1 MIADMGHDLEMV
13 NSYDWVAEGEPQ
25 MERVLVDIVVDV
37 ILFWVQTT
45 RFLRRH
51 PIVNLANTAWPAVCT
66 DFDATLSRIRK
77 RLAQL
82 KDRAEALSIQKAAMI
97 AKQASGPATA
107 TVVSDGSLPC
117 IIIPFPRN
125 TAFYGRELELKSI
138 KDALDQNPK
147 ALEYKILALIGMG
160 GVGKTQIALNYA
172 FRRADSGVKAV
183 FWVNSE
189 TSLTVAESY
198 TEIAMRLQLEG
209 ASADGAHLKN
219 RYLVSKWFQQT
230 KVEWLVIFDNVED
243 LAVLDGYWPTS
254 PRGSILI
261 TSRHENVALEVITQ
275 SLKISPFSAEQGS
288 TLILKTLHR
297 NSYSEDE
304 KKGSEALSTVLG
316 GLALAITVA
325 TMQIRL
331 KRMPIQK
338 FVQSYIENRPSLQ
351 SSSKIKNVFY
361 KHSLDTVWK
370 TAFSSMDSNAAFIF
384 DTACFC
390 APDNVPM
397 SIFEHPVPGLQHEDD
412 AGTSYDLEDGLESL
426 LLASLVTQDELGDI
440 SIHRVLQEEYR
451 KWLGP
456 ECQLASFKRAAKLLL
471 GVFPRQKDGRS
482 MHLVWSIC
490 RKYISHVVSLAYL
503 FKRNSYKSLPAE
515 QFCEFVELC
524 SYAAWYLFEISS
536 YKQCTEFAVTAI
548 EACGSNETLLLAHLS
563 QTAGYA
569 ERERGHPKE
578 AEVYLERAKTIRER
592 LLPPNHPEIA
602 NIYSSLAG
610 VYISS
615 GKYDE
620 GLKLFQEAVKIDLTT
635 PYEEH
640 KSIIFRRYLN
650 MSTAERLKGKPEAA
664 LEYVELATPYI
675 LDSFGAETHFDVTQ
689 ICYRGSIAYD
699 MNDLPQAQTYYEH
712 ACRGHV
718 KEQEFHPAHIC
729 ANYKLACTEIKLGR
743 INRAIDRLRYTQT
756 LCEVCEASKGDKGDT
771 ARIKRKLAEALM
783 ILDEKDA
790 EAAVLKEEAE
800 SIRAELQGAEFSNLP
815 DNDHSYSL
823 LVAHYFR

>member
-1 MIADMGHDLEMV
+1 
-13 NSYDWVAEGEPQ
+13 
-25 MERVLVDIVVDV
+25 
-37 ILFWVQTT
+37 
-45 RFLRRH
+45 
-51 PIVNLANTAWPAVCT
+51 
-66 DFDATLSRIRK
+66 
-77 RLAQL
+77 
-82 KDRAEALSIQKAAMI
+82 
-97 AKQASGPATA
+97 
-107 TVVSDGSLPC
+107 
-117 IIIPFPRN
+117 
-125 TAFYGRELELKSI
+125 
-138 KDALDQNPK
+138 
-147 ALEYKILALIGMG
+147 MG

-172 FRRADSGVKAV
+172 FSRADSGMKAL
-183 FWVNSE
+183 FWVSSE

-209 ASADGAHLKN
+209 ASTDGAHLKS

-254 PRGSILI
+254 SRGSVLI
-261 TSRHENVALEVITQ
+261 TSRHENVALEVNAEA
-275 SLKISPFSAEQGS
+275 LKISPFSAEQGS

-297 NSYSEDE
+297 NPYSEDE
-304 KKGSEALSTVLG
+304 KKGSEALSTVLR

-338 FVQSYIENRPSLQ
+338 FVQS
-351 SSSKIKNVFY
+351 
-361 KHSLDTVWK
+361 
-370 TAFSSMDSNAAFIF
+370 SMDSNAAFIF
-384 DTACFC
+384 DTVCFC

-412 AGTSYDLEDGLESL
+412 ARNSYEYPEDGLDSL

-440 SIHRVLQEEYR
+440 PIHRVLQEEYR

-456 ECQLASFKRAAKLLL
+456 ERQL
-471 GVFPRQKDGRS
+471 
-482 MHLVWSIC
+482 
-490 RKYISHVVSLAYL
+490 
-503 FKRNSYKSLPAE
+503 
-515 QFCEFVELC
+515 
-524 SYAAWYLFEISS
+524 
-536 YKQCTEFAVTAI
+536 
-548 EACGSNETLLLAHLS
+548 
-563 QTAGYA
+563 TAGYA

-578 AEVYLERAKTIRER
+578 AEVYLERAKTIREG

-615 GKYDE
+615 GKYDK
-620 GLKLFQEAVKIDLTT
+620 GLELFQEAVKIDLTT
-635 PYEEH
+635 PYEEQ

-650 MSTAERLKGKPEAA
+650 MSTAERLKGNLEAA

-689 ICYRGSIAYD
+689 ICYRGNIAYD
-699 MNDLPQAQTYYEH
+699 MNDLPQAQNYYEH

-729 ANYKLACTEIKLGR
+729 ANYKLSCTEIKLGR
-743 INRAIDRLRYTQT
+743 LRRAIDRLRYKHY
-756 LCEVCEASKGDKGDT
+756 AK
-771 ARIKRKLAEALM
+771 KLAEALM

-800 SIRAELQGAEFSNLP
+800 SIRAELQGGRVFEF
-815 DNDHSYSL
+815 
-823 LVAHYFR
+823 AG